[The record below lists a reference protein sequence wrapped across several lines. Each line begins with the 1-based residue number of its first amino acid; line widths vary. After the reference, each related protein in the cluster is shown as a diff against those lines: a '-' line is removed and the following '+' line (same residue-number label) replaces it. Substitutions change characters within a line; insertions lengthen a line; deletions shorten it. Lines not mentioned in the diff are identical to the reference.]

1 MINWEKIVRTKYTQ
15 MEEEMR
21 ELMVGG
27 INKFTRECDKW
38 FFQWFLRLAE
48 EVRKNEWMDGHKT
61 TKIKQ

>member
-1 MINWEKIVRTKYTQ
+1 MINWEKIVQTKYRQ

-27 INKFTRECDKW
+27 RNKLTRECEKW
-38 FFQWFLRLAE
+38 FFQWFLGLAE
-48 EVRKNEWMDGHKT
+48 EVRKNEWMDRHKT